1 MIQIRNTNLTTSV
14 SSGLGKHLSADTV
27 PLAPFIVGDPTKNV
41 NVILKQNRVY
51 GSATQLPL
59 LAKRPSLTR
68 VITRR

>member
-1 MIQIRNTNLTTSV
+1 MMQARNANLTTSV
-14 SSGLGKHLSADTV
+14 SSGFGKHSSADTV